1 MRFVFNCKWD
11 YDTSPKTEITY
22 ETDAVSL
29 QEIVSEFEMFLKG
42 CGFEFKELD
51 IDYE

>member
-1 MRFVFNCKWD
+1 MRFVFKYKCD
-11 YDTSPKTEITY
+11 CEMSTKTEIMY

-29 QEIVSEFEMFLKG
+29 QDVVSEFEMFLKG

-51 IDYE
+51 IDNG